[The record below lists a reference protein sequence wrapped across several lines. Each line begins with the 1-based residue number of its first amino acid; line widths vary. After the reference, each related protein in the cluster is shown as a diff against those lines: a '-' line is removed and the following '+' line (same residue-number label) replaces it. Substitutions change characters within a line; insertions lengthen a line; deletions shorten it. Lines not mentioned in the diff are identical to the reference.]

1 MKFAEYIETKRHG
14 SPDFP
19 IEIYRVKAGD
29 TQYVMEAHW
38 HKEFEIIRILS
49 GRFKLYLNGEEL
61 VLAEGDVV
69 FVGCGCLHRG
79 VPDNCVYECIV
90 FDAAMLKRQQN
101 DAADRF
107 ISPVI
112 SSLAEISSHL
122 LQKDVEIKNT
132 VSLLFE
138 KMIKKDEYYQLEVYG
153 LLFLLFFMLYSF
165 GYIRTDM
172 EISHGRQAK
181 KVMEIINW
189 LNENFTEPISLDKL
203 SEQTGLSEKYICRI
217 FKEYTSKTP
226 MTYINELRIENA
238 CYEMTKLKKNVT
250 QAAYDSGFNDLSYFC
265 KTFKRYKGV
274 TPNEYRKNI

>member
-19 IEIYRVKAGD
+19 IEIYHVKAGD
-29 TQYVMEAHW
+29 AQYVMEAHW

-49 GRFKLYLNGEEL
+49 GRFRLYLNGEEL
-61 VLAEGDVV
+61 VLSEGDVA
-69 FVGCGCLHRG
+69 FIGCGCLHRG
-79 VPDNCVYECIV
+79 EPDNCVYECLV
-90 FDAAMLKRQQN
+90 FDLAMLKRQQN

-112 SSLAEISSHL
+112 SSLAEISSYL
-122 LQKDVEIKNT
+122 SPKDVDIKNT
-132 VSLLFE
+132 ISSLFG
-138 KMIKKDEYYQLEVYG
+138 KMIKKDEYYQLDVYG
-153 LLFLLFFMLYSF
+153 LLFLTFSMLYSC
-165 GYIRTDM
+165 GYIRTDI
-172 EISHGRQAK
+172 EISHSRQAK
-181 KVMEIINW
+181 KVMELINW

-238 CYEMTKLKKNVT
+238 CYEMTKLKKSVT

>member
-19 IEIYRVKAGD
+19 IEYYHVSEGNF
-29 TQYVMEAHW
+29 QYVMEAHW
-38 HKEFEIIRILS
+38 HKEFEIIRVVS
-49 GRFKLYLNGEEL
+49 GEFNLYLNGEEYL
-61 VLAEGDVV
+61 LSDGDVA
-69 FVGCGCLHRG
+69 FIGCGCLHRG
-79 VPDNCVYECIV
+79 EPRNCVYECLV
-90 FDAAMLKRQQN
+90 FDLNMLKRQQN
-101 DAADRF
+101 DAAESF
-107 ISPVI
+107 ISPII
-112 SSLAEISSHL
+112 SSSAGVTSCLSK
-122 LQKDVEIKNT
+122 KDTDIKNT
-132 VSLLFE
+132 VDMLFE
-138 KMIKKDEYYQLEVYG
+138 KMAKREEYYQLEVYG
-153 LLFLLFFMLYSF
+153 LLFLTFSMLYSH
-165 GYIRTDM
+165 GYILKGT

-181 KVMEIINW
+181 KVTELINW

-203 SEQTGLSEKYICRI
+203 AAHTGLSEKYICRV

-238 CYEMTKLKKNVT
+238 CYEMAKMKKNVT